1 MKRLLIAI
9 TSVLLLSACG
19 STEDLKETKETKTVA
34 KQQDTNI
41 LSEYGK
47 VTEYYNKQDLSYK
60 ATTGPMEFEITG
72 VNVSDIKPS
81 EEYSFIF
88 NEAKKAHVIILTL
101 NTKNTTKDEVWFSA
115 DHPTLVTDTGEQVDA
130 TAHDISK
137 TVGEDFKGS
146 VSKNGRV
153 LFFLEKDIKDIKEI
167 TLHFDAP
174 LDKNKNEIGKKKKVV
189 IPLK

>member
-1 MKRLLIAI
+1 MKKLLIAALS
-9 TSVLLLSACG
+9 TALLLSACG
-19 STEDLKETKETKTVA
+19 SSEETKDTKTTA
-34 KQQDTNI
+34 KQDNNI
-41 LSEYGK
+41 LSKYGK
-47 VTEYYNKQDLSYK
+47 VTEYYNEQDLSYK
-60 ATTGPMEFEITG
+60 ATTGPIKFEITG
-72 VNVSDIKPS
+72 VNVADIQPNKD
-81 EEYSFIF
+81 YSFIF
-88 NEAKKAHVIILTL
+88 NDLKKAHVIILTL
-101 NTKNTTKDEVWFSA
+101 NTKNTTDKEVWFSA

-153 LFFLEKDIKDIKEI
+153 LFFLEKDVKNIKKI

-174 LDKNKNEIGKKKKVV
+174 VDTKKEPIGKETKIE

>member
-1 MKRLLIAI
+1 MKKLLIAALS
-9 TSVLLLSACG
+9 TTLLLSACG
-19 STEDLKETKETKTVA
+19 STEESKDTKTAA
-34 KQQDTNI
+34 KQSDNI
-41 LSEYGK
+41 LSKYGK
-47 VTEYYNKQDLSYK
+47 VTEYYNKQNLSYK
-60 ATTGPMEFEITG
+60 ATTGPMKFEITG
-72 VNVSDIKPS
+72 VNVADIKPS

-88 NEAKKAHVIILTL
+88 NESKKAHVIILTL
-101 NTKNTTKDEVWFSA
+101 NTKNTTNKDVWFSA
-115 DHPTLVTDTGEQVDA
+115 DHPILVTDTGEQVDA

-153 LFFLEKDIKDIKEI
+153 LFFLEKDVKNIKKI

-174 LDKNKNEIGKKKKVV
+174 VDIKKEPIGKEMKIE